1 MRHIMLRFPGFKQ
14 RAVTISYDDGVI
26 FDERLIEI
34 MDKNGLKGTFNLNS
48 GIFGKGKLRLSEEQS
63 LELYAGSGHEVAAHG
78 KMHLS
83 LSEVQD
89 SVAVYEVIS
98 DRAALEEMFGT
109 MITGFAYAN
118 GSFDDKVASILKLCG
133 FEYARTIVKTEKFD
147 LPNDFMQWA
156 PTCHHSHPQL
166 MDLARKFIEED
177 TYLYYWAM
185 APKLFYLW
193 GHSYEYN
200 DNNNWNVFEEFAEY
214 IGNRENVWYATNIEI
229 CHYVKAFRALQFSA
243 NGEKVYNPTATDVY
257 LNYFKNEI
265 LVKAG
270 ETVNLK

>member
-14 RAVTISYDDGVI
+14 RAVTISYDDGI
-26 FDERLIEI
+26 TFDKRLIEI

-48 GIFGKGKLRLSEEQS
+48 GLFGSGKLRLTEEQA
-63 LELYAGSGHEVAAHG
+63 LELFAGSGHEVAAHG
-78 KMHLS
+78 KKHLS

-89 SVAVYEVIS
+89 SVAVEEVIN
-98 DRAALEEMFGT
+98 DRFALEEMFGT

-118 GSFDDKVASILKLCG
+118 GSFDDKVAGILKMCG
-133 FEYARTIVKTEKFD
+133 YDYARTTVKSEKFD

-156 PTCHHSHPQL
+156 PTCHHNHPQL

-214 IGNRENVWYATNIEI
+214 IGNRDNVWYATNIEI
-229 CHYVKAFRALQFSA
+229 CHYVKAFHALQFSA

>member
-1 MRHIMLRFPGFKQ
+1 MRYIMLRFPGFKQ
-14 RAVTISYDDGVI
+14 KAVTVSYDDGI
-26 FDERLIEI
+26 TFDKRLIEI
-34 MDKNGLKGTFNLNS
+34 LDKNGLKGTFNLNS
-48 GIFGKGKLRLSEEQS
+48 GYFGKGSLRLTEEQA

-78 KMHLS
+78 KKHLS
-83 LSEVQD
+83 LGEVQD
-89 SVAVYEVIS
+89 AVAVDEVIN
-98 DRAALEEMFGT
+98 DRLALEEMFGT
-109 MITGFAYAN
+109 MVTGFAYAN
-118 GSFDDKVASILKLCG
+118 GSYDDRVVDILKKCG
-133 FEYARTIVKTEKFD
+133 MDYARITTKTEKFD
-147 LPNDFMQWA
+147 LPNDWLKWA

-166 MDLARKFIEED
+166 MELARKFIEED

-193 GHSYEYN
+193 GHSYEFN
-200 DNNNWNVFEEFAEY
+200 DNDNWNVIEEFAEFV
-214 IGNRENVWYATNIEI
+214 GNREDVWYATNMEI
-229 CHYVKAFRALQFSA
+229 CKYVKAFDALQFSA